1 MRKKKKKK
9 KKSKK
14 MQKKNEKKKKYL
26 LNIWSGAKAVI
37 KHKIINTT
45 IHATH

>member
-1 MRKKKKKK
+1 MSKNTKKK

-26 LNIWSGAKAVI
+26 LNIWSAKAVI
-37 KHKIINTT
+37 KHKIINAT
-45 IHATH
+45 IHATY